1 MTFSRG
7 RPWEWHRLAQVCQ
20 SWRDIIFASKHRLG
34 LRLFCTNGTPVR
46 NTLDCWPNLPI
57 VMQYGVFRGPNP
69 NPLASADEDDIVAA
83 LQNLGRIWKIRLTL
97 TPSLSEKL
105 VTKTQGP
112 FPDLEL
118 LDLTTQSDTGLFL
131 PRQFL
136 SGEAPR
142 LHILRMIKIDL
153 PVLPQLLLS
162 AHNLVSLQ
170 LEAIPGSGYI
180 PPDVLINSLSGMA
193 CLQMFHIHFLSPN
206 SHLVARRS
214 VQLLPGLVSLPS
226 LKHFEF
232 HGVKEYLEC
241 LLSCIIAPVRYIY
254 ITFFY
259 DLDFRNLP
267 QLREFIGRTETQR
280 LPDEAS
286 VFYSRTGISITFAQV
301 GAPHRLG
308 LRISCRRFGWQMA
321 SLAEICNQLPPT
333 TLSSVRQLDIYASPP
348 FPDEHDDMEYSPLLV
363 LFRAFSNVEKLRVT
377 REIGS
382 HIALAL
388 RRDPVL
394 PKLRGIYLEG
404 QDEFESVER
413 ALAPFIAARRR
424 TGSPLTLHP
433 WEPSNDPHSYIYRPS
448 SGPTHTP
455 APFIQRNDPVLML
468 EEDVRQTCVSRSHF
482 AVQSLYQ
489 RAQFLL
495 LSFTQKRSEKT
506 LGFAIDIVRDL
517 LEMRPRQIRRFKLF
531 RMLAFCFA
539 LGNHVSEHR
548 NKSVSMFG
556 EAFQEE
562 SATTTETLSIAWW
575 WATFARSWDHSST
588 TLAYQNTLSALRAS
602 LSGAF
607 TVERQPATIDRLGMK
622 IHIPLEYASYQI
634 ERGQLEL
641 AVETVE
647 QGKMLIWDEIYGLR
661 TFVGRIRMF
670 SPDLADRLATVNQ
683 DLVDVNASILA
694 HRVAGSQLDEEEDHE
709 HMDNFNPLIKKR
721 RRLLRKRQDLTA
733 AVKTLPGFEN
743 FMESVP
749 FRTLQHAA
757 SRGPIIIINHCT
769 WRCDIL
775 IVLHNSPPS
784 LIPTTDVFYE
794 RASTLASTLVDVRRN
809 YKVES
814 EQYQQELRS
823 ILKELYGRVGQP
835 VINRLRELGV
845 PEQSRVWWYPT
856 SVFCS
861 LPLHAMGPVTSTD
874 GKDRYFS
881 DLYICSYTP
890 TLAALIAARTAA
902 TPISDPGPT
911 LLFVGRPIES
921 PPSTRDM
928 KVIRSIGVP
937 TNRLVSGN
945 ATRDAVI
952 NGLKKHRLAH
962 FVCGSHHQS
971 GKPFDTALELDGG
984 DRLSLLDIVRCRV
997 PTAELAVLAASGTAE
1012 LPAVEGTDFIEGL
1025 HLTAAMQYYGFG
1037 SVVGTMWDLGD
1048 GGAEDLSL
1056 GFYKE
1061 MLSGDEKDDA
1071 SVGERSARALRYTVQ
1086 RLREKRVTLQ
1096 RWVNWVHY
1104 GL

>member
-1 MTFSRG
+1 
-7 RPWEWHRLAQVCQ
+7 
-20 SWRDIIFASKHRLG
+20 
-34 LRLFCTNGTPVR
+34 
-46 NTLDCWPNLPI
+46 
-57 VMQYGVFRGPNP
+57 MQYGVFRGPNP
-69 NPLASADEDDIVAA
+69 NPLASGDEDEIVAA
-83 LQNLGRIWKIRLTL
+83 LQNLGRIWKIQLTL
-97 TPSLSEKL
+97 TASLSEKL
-105 VTKTQGP
+105 VTKTHGP
-112 FPDLEL
+112 FPDLVL
-118 LDLTTQSDTGLFL
+118 LDLTTQSEAGLVL
-131 PRQFL
+131 PDQFL
-136 SGEAPR
+136 SGEAR
-142 LHILRMIKIDL
+142 LHILRMVKIAL
-153 PVLPQLLLS
+153 PALPRLLS
-162 AHNLVSLQ
+162 SAKNLVSLQ
-170 LEAIPGSGYI
+170 LEAIPRSGYI
-180 PPDVLINSLSGMA
+180 SPDDLVNSLSGMA
-193 CLQMFHIHFLSPN
+193 RLQMLHIHFLSPN
-206 SHLVARRS
+206 SHLVKKTS
-214 VQLLPGLVSLPS
+214 LPGHVILPS

-241 LLSCIIAPVRYIY
+241 LLSGIKAPVKYIY

-267 QLREFIGRTETQR
+267 QLQQFIGRTETQS
-280 LPDEAS
+280 LPVEAS
-286 VFYSRTGISITFAQV
+286 VHYSRTDISITFAQV
-301 GAPHRLG
+301 GTPHRLG

-321 SLAEICNQLPPT
+321 SLAEICNQLPR
-333 TLSSVRQLDIYASPP
+333 SAVRQLDIYASPP
-348 FPDEHDDMEYSPLLV
+348 FPDEHDDMEHSPFLE
-363 LFRAFSNVEKLRVT
+363 LFRAFEDVESLRVT

-382 HIALAL
+382 HVTRALGGNL
-388 RRDPVL
+388 GRDPVL
-394 PKLRGIYLEG
+394 PKLRDIYLEDH
-404 QDEFESVER
+404 DEFTSVER

-424 TGSPLTLHP
+424 SPIPVTLHP
-433 WEPSNDPHSYIYRPS
+433 WEPSSDPHSSTYRPR

-468 EEDVRQTCVSRSHF
+468 EEDVRQMCDRVSHNPF
-482 AVQSLYQ
+482 AVHSLYQ

-506 LGFAIDIVRDL
+506 LEYSIDIASDL

-548 NKSVSMFG
+548 NESVSMFG
-556 EAFQEE
+556 DAFQEE
-562 SATTTETLSIAWW
+562 SATIAEKLSIAWW
-575 WATFARSWDHSST
+575 WATFARSWEHSST
-588 TLAYQNTLSALRAS
+588 TLAYQNTLSALQSS

-641 AVETVE
+641 AVETIE

-661 TFVGRIRMF
+661 TFVGRLRRF
-670 SPDLADRLATVNQ
+670 NPDLADRLATMSQ
-683 DLVDVNASILA
+683 DLVEVNASILA

-709 HMDNFNPLIKKR
+709 HMDNFSPLIKKR
-721 RRLLRKRQDLTA
+721 RRLLRERQDLTA

-743 FMESVP
+743 FMEFVP

-775 IVLHNSPPS
+775 IVLHNAPPS
-784 LIPTTDVFYE
+784 LIPTTDGFYE
-794 RASTLASTLVDVRRN
+794 AASTLASTLLDARRK
-809 YKVES
+809 YRVES
-814 EQYQQELRS
+814 ELYQQELRS
-823 ILKELYGRVGQP
+823 ILKKLHERIGQP

-861 LPLHAMGPVTSTD
+861 LPLHAMGPISSTD
-874 GKDRYFS
+874 GKDQYFS
-881 DLYICSYTP
+881 DLYVCSYTP
-890 TLAALIAARTAA
+890 TLGALIAARTAA
-902 TPISDPGPT
+902 APISDPGPT
-911 LLFVGRPIES
+911 LLFVGRPTES
-921 PPSTRDM
+921 PLSTRDM

-937 TNRLVSGN
+937 ATRLVFGN

-962 FVCGSHHQS
+962 FACGSHRET

-1012 LPAVEGTDFIEGL
+1012 LPVVDGTDFVEGL

-1061 MLSGDEKDDA
+1061 MLSGGEDDNV
-1071 SVGERSARALRYTVQ
+1071 SVAERSARALRYTVQ
-1086 RLREKRVTLQ
+1086 KLREKRVTLQ
-1096 RWVNWVHY
+1096 RWANWVHY

>member
-1 MTFSRG
+1 
-7 RPWEWHRLAQVCQ
+7 
-20 SWRDIIFASKHRLG
+20 
-34 LRLFCTNGTPVR
+34 
-46 NTLDCWPNLPI
+46 
-57 VMQYGVFRGPNP
+57 MQYGVFRGPNP
-69 NPLASADEDDIVAA
+69 NPLASGDEDEIVAA
-83 LQNLGRIWKIRLTL
+83 LQYLGRIWKIQLTL
-97 TPSLSEKL
+97 TASLAGKL
-105 VTKTQGP
+105 VTETQGP
-112 FPDLEL
+112 FPDLVL
-118 LDLTTQSDTGLFL
+118 LDLTTQSETGLVL
-131 PRQFL
+131 PDQFL
-136 SGEAPR
+136 SGKAPR
-142 LHILRMIKIDL
+142 LHILRMVKIAL
-153 PVLPQLLLS
+153 PALPRLLS
-162 AHNLVSLQ
+162 SAKNLVSLQ
-170 LEAIPGSGYI
+170 LEAIPSSGYI
-180 PPDVLINSLSGMA
+180 SPDDLVNSLSGMA
-193 CLQMFHIHFLSPN
+193 RLQMLHIHFLSPN
-206 SHLVARRS
+206 SHLVTTPFPRR
-214 VQLLPGLVSLPS
+214 VFLPL

-241 LLSCIIAPVRYIY
+241 LLSCIKAPVKYIY

-267 QLREFIGRTETQR
+267 QLQQFIGRTETQNS
-280 LPDEAS
+280 PDEAS
-286 VFYSRTGISITFAQV
+286 VYYSKTGISITFAQV
-301 GAPHRLG
+301 GTPYRLG

-321 SLAEICNQLPPT
+321 SLAEICSQLQPPIT
-333 TLSSVRQLDIYASPP
+333 RSAVRQLDIYASPP
-348 FPDEHDDMEYSPLLV
+348 FPDEHDDMEHSPFLE
-363 LFRAFSNVEKLRVT
+363 LFRAFDDVESLRVT

-382 HIALAL
+382 HLARALGGIL
-388 RRDPVL
+388 GRDPVL
-394 PKLRGIYLEG
+394 PKLRDIYLEDH
-404 QDEFESVER
+404 DEFTSVER
-413 ALAPFIAARRR
+413 ALAPFIVGRGR
-424 TGSPLTLHP
+424 TPLPVTLHS
-433 WEPSNDPHSYIYRPS
+433 WDPSSDPHSSTFRPR
-448 SGPTHTP
+448 SGPTHPP

-468 EEDVRQTCVSRSHF
+468 EEDVRQMCDRVGHNPF
-482 AVQSLYQ
+482 AVPSLYQ

-506 LGFAIDIVRDL
+506 LGSSIDIASDL
-517 LEMRPRQIRRFKLF
+517 LDMRPRQIRRFKLF

-539 LGNHVSEHR
+539 LGNHVSDHR
-548 NKSVSMFG
+548 DESVSMFG
-556 EAFQEE
+556 DAFQEE
-562 SATTTETLSIAWW
+562 SATIAEKLSIAWW
-575 WATFARSWDHSST
+575 WATFARTWDHSST
-588 TLAYQNTLSALRAS
+588 TLAYQNTLSALQSS

-607 TVERQPATIDRLGMK
+607 TIERQPAAIDRLGMK

-641 AVETVE
+641 AVETIE

-661 TFVGRIRMF
+661 TFVGRLRRF
-670 SPDLADRLATVNQ
+670 NPDLADRLATVSQ
-683 DLVDVNASILA
+683 DLVEVNASILA
-694 HRVAGSQLDEEEDHE
+694 HRVAGSQLDEEDHE
-709 HMDNFNPLIKKR
+709 HMDNFSPLIKKR
-721 RRLLRKRQDLTA
+721 RRLLRERQDLTA

-784 LIPTTDVFYE
+784 LIPTTDAFYE
-794 RASTLASTLVDVRRN
+794 RASTLANTLLDARRK
-809 YKVES
+809 YRVES
-814 EQYQQELRS
+814 ELYQQELRS
-823 ILKELYGRVGQP
+823 ILKELHERIGQP

-861 LPLHAMGPVTSTD
+861 LPLHAMGPIPSTD
-874 GKDRYFS
+874 GKDQYFS
-881 DLYICSYTP
+881 DLYVCSYTP
-890 TLAALIAARTAA
+890 TLGALIAARTAA
-902 TPISDPGPT
+902 APISDPGPT
-911 LLFVGRPIES
+911 LLFVGRPTES
-921 PPSTRDM
+921 PLSTRDM

-937 TNRLVSGN
+937 ATRLVFGN

-962 FVCGSHHQS
+962 FACGSHRET

-997 PTAELAVLAASGTAE
+997 PAAELAVLAASGTAE
-1012 LPAVEGTDFIEGL
+1012 LPVVEGTDFVEGL

-1061 MLSGDEKDDA
+1061 MLSGGEEDNV
-1071 SVGERSARALRYTVQ
+1071 SVAERSARALRYTVQ
-1086 RLREKRVTLQ
+1086 KLREKRVTLQ
-1096 RWVNWVHY
+1096 RWANWVHY